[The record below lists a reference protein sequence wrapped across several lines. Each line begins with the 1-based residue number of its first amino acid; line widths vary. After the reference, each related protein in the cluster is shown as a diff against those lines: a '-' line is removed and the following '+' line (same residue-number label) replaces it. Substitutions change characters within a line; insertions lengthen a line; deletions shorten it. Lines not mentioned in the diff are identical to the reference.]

1 MTTSCLHIT
10 FVFLLLNFGEAAWAK
25 EELMKRSQITDSLNC
40 FLLIPHQPQA
50 RYLTVRLAQ

>member
-25 EELMKRSQITDSLNC
+25 EGLMKRSQISDSLNC

-50 RYLTVRLAQ
+50 RYLTVR